1 MTTTKETR
9 IAEIE
14 HALWIMEFKDNW
26 TREDWAERD
35 ALNRELN
42 ELREN

>member
-14 HALWIMEFKDNW
+14 HALWIMEFKDSW
-26 TREDWAERD
+26 TREDWAERTR
-35 ALNRELN
+35 LEKELA
-42 ELREN
+42 ELKAQ